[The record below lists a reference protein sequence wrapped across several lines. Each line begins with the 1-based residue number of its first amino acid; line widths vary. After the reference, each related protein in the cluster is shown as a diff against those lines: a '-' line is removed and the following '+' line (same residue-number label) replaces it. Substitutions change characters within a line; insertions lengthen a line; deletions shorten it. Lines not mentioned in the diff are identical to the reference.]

1 VAKLLVV
8 EDDRA
13 ILETIAFNL
22 ERDGHEIVTASN
34 GASGLRLAR
43 EQDPALIILDLML
56 PGMHGLDV
64 CRLVREEQA
73 TPIIILTARD
83 TEQERIDGLDLGADD
98 YLTKP
103 FSMRELRARVAA
115 LLRRDQLSRGAA
127 AQVVEGERLE
137 ADDLVLDVGKHE
149 LTKRG
154 VVVALRPREFTL
166 LEYLMRHAG
175 QVMSR
180 DRILE
185 AVWGYTYAGE
195 TRTVDVHVR
204 WLREKIEDQPSAPRH
219 IVTVRSFGYRFDP

>member
-1 VAKLLVV
+1 MAKLLVV

-103 FSMRELRARVAA
+103 FSMRELRARVSA

-154 VVVALRPREFTL
+154 AVVALRPREFTL

>member
-1 VAKLLVV
+1 MARVLVV

-13 ILETIAFNL
+13 ILEAIAFNL
-22 ERDGHEIVTASN
+22 ERDGHELVTAAD
-34 GASGLRLAR
+34 GATGLRLAR
-43 EQDPALIILDLML
+43 EQAPALIILDLML

-64 CRLVREEQA
+64 CRLVRAEQS

-83 TEQERIDGLDLGADD
+83 TEQERVEGLDVGADD
-98 YLTKP
+98 YLAKP

-115 LLRRDQLSRGAA
+115 LLRRDQMSRDAA
-127 AQVVEGERLE
+127 ARSAGGERLE
-137 ADDLVLDVGKHE
+137 GGDLVLDVGKHE
-149 LTKRG
+149 LTKDG
-154 VVVALRPREFTL
+154 AVVALRPREFTL
-166 LEYLMRHAG
+166 LEYLMRNAG
-175 QVMSR
+175 HVMSR

-204 WLREKIEDQPSAPRH
+204 WLREKVEVNPSEPRH